1 MAILRE
7 CDGVS
12 PANGSLTTATR
23 TSSAAF
29 IGALAALALSGCA
42 AEQPTLEQV
51 KAETEAVLQP
61 IADEVPGGVVE
72 VVTP

>member
-1 MAILRE
+1 MPRIA
-7 CDGVS
+7 
-12 PANGSLTTATR
+12 PARPVT
-23 TSSAAF
+23 F
-29 IGALAALALSGCA
+29 IGALAALALLGCA